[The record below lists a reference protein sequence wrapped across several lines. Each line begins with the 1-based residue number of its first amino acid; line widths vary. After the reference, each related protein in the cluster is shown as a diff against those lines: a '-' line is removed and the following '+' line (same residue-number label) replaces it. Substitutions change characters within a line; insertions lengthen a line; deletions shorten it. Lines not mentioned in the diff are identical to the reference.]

1 MKVKGQ
7 QQARGK
13 LSPRRTSKGC
23 DEPVSPPPTDR
34 LENTPTHSPYKQPC
48 DDLRELR
55 QLGAETNTAAGEG
68 AAMKAASP
76 SPAALAVTA
85 RVRELREAE
94 EQDRRDRQI
103 AAIARLLQRAAG
115 DSRRAEGRK

>member
-1 MKVKGQ
+1 MATREDIGKGVKAPG
-7 QQARGK
+7 ASVKDDG
-13 LSPRRTSKGC
+13 SSTCPPRIVRLGITRTPSQC
-23 DEPVSPPPTDR
+23 
-34 LENTPTHSPYKQPC
+34 KQLC

-55 QLGAETNTAAGEG
+55 QRGSETNPAAGEG
-68 AAMKAASP
+68 AAKKAASP

>member
-1 MKVKGQ
+1 M
-7 QQARGK
+7 ATREDI
-13 LSPRRTSKGC
+13 SKGVKAP
-23 DEPVSPPPTDR
+23 DASVKHDGSPTCPPRIVR
-34 LENTPTHSPYKQPC
+34 LGITPTPSQHKQLC

-55 QLGAETNTAAGEG
+55 RRGAETNTAAGEG